1 MSVVS
6 DPPLAGFFVPAGRR
20 GRQQSSVD
28 AHPEQP
34 DRLAHPPARIVLV
47 EPEIPNNT
55 GSVART
61 CVATGCALHLVHP
74 LGFDIDEKAC
84 RRAGLD
90 YWPRVDL
97 TEHADLTTWER
108 SLPARDEAGVPGVW
122 MFSARATRSI
132 YDAPLRPGDFLVFG
146 RESVGLPPDLQA
158 RHADRLVTI
167 PLRPGERSLN
177 LSNAVSVAAYE
188 LVRKMIGSGGLRVD
202 PSGRLAS
209 PDAGFF
215 PI

>member
-1 MSVVS
+1 M
-6 DPPLAGFFVPAGRR
+6 DPWTPGSKRI
-20 GRQQSSVD
+20 
-28 AHPEQP
+28 E
-34 DRLAHPPARIVLV
+34 AHPPARVVLV

-97 TEHADLTTWER
+97 TEHADLAAWE
-108 SLPARDEAGVPGVW
+108 STLPARGEADAPGVW
-122 MFSARATRSI
+122 MFSARATRSF
-132 YDAPLRPGDFLVFG
+132 YDAPIRPGDLLVFG
-146 RESVGLPPDLQA
+146 RESVGLPADLQT

-167 PLRPGERSLN
+167 PLRAGERSLN
-177 LSNAVSVAAYE
+177 LSNAVAVAVFE
-188 LVRKMIGSGGLRVD
+188 LVRRMIGSGDLRLD
-202 PSGRLAS
+202 QSGRLMA
-209 PDAGFF
+209 
-215 PI
+215 

>member
-1 MSVVS
+1 MSTQS
-6 DPPLAGFFVPAGRR
+6 PQSTPWPA
-20 GRQQSSVD
+20 
-28 AHPEQP
+28 
-34 DRLAHPPARIVLV
+34 PATIVLV

-61 CVATGCALHLVHP
+61 CVALGCRLHLVHP

-97 TEHADLTTWER
+97 TEHTDLAAWER
-108 SLPARDEAGVPGVW
+108 TLPDAESREPGFW
-122 MFSARATRSI
+122 LFTARATRSI
-132 YDAPLRPGDFLVFG
+132 YDAPIQPGDHLVFG
-146 RESVGLPPDLQA
+146 RESVGLPAALLA
-158 RHADRLVTI
+158 RHPDRQVSI

-188 LVRKMIGSGGLRVD
+188 NVRKMLVSGAVNLDKTGCLVKQ
-202 PSGRLAS
+202 
-209 PDAGFF
+209 
-215 PI
+215 

>member
-1 MSVVS
+1 MHTTDQLGKSH
-6 DPPLAGFFVPAGRR
+6 L
-20 GRQQSSVD
+20 
-28 AHPEQP
+28 
-34 DRLAHPPARIVLV
+34 LLPPARVVLV

-97 TEHADLTTWER
+97 TEHADVDAWER
-108 SLPARDEAGVPGVW
+108 SLPDRGDPSAPGVW
-122 MFSARATRSI
+122 LFSARATRSI
-132 YDAPLRPGDFLVFG
+132 YDAPMLPGDFLVFG
-146 RESVGLPPDLQA
+146 RESVGLPPGLQE
-158 RHADRLVTI
+158 RHADRLVSI

-177 LSNAVSVAAYE
+177 LSNAVSVAVYE
-188 LVRKMIGSGGLRVD
+188 LVRKMIGQGALCVD
-202 PSGRLAS
+202 QTGRLM
-209 PDAGFF
+209 G
-215 PI
+215 

>member
-1 MSVVS
+1 M
-6 DPPLAGFFVPAGRR
+6 
-20 GRQQSSVD
+20 D
-28 AHPEQP
+28 APEQNSHIP
-34 DRLAHPPARIVLV
+34 LHPPTPTTPPARVVLI

-97 TEHADLTTWER
+97 TEHADVDAWER
-108 SLPARDEAGVPGVW
+108 SLPDPGDPSAPGMW
-122 MFSARATRSI
+122 LFSARATRSI
-132 YDAPLRPGDFLVFG
+132 YDAPMLPGDFLVFG
-146 RESVGLPPDLQA
+146 RESVGLPPGLQE
-158 RHADRLVTI
+158 RHADRLVSI

-177 LSNAVSVAAYE
+177 LSNAVSVAVYE
-188 LVRKMIGSGGLRVD
+188 LVRKMIGQGALRVD
-202 PSGRLAS
+202 QTGRLM
-209 PDAGFF
+209 G
-215 PI
+215 